1 MTLRATIVLITGGLP
16 FFASAHHFVE
26 GERVPPVGVADRG
39 ELQLQQDALRY
50 QAWNS
55 ARLSGK
61 VGVVLHMAGR
71 LSAKDQ
77 NAALIDAV
85 GKAGFPVS
93 QFAVTTIVNTDDA
106 IPGSALFVRRSLEES
121 KRETPAAQFVVDDR
135 GAVRRAWQ
143 LQAGGSAI
151 VVLDKSG
158 RVRFAK
164 DGALNAAEVE
174 QVMTLL
180 RQLLTPAGIVKA
192 R

>member
-1 MTLRATIVLITGGLP
+1 MTLRAAIVLLTGGLP
-16 FFASAHHFVE
+16 FFASAHNFVE
-26 GERVPPVGVADRG
+26 GERVAPVGVAERG
-39 ELQLQQDALRY
+39 ELQLQQGELRY

-77 NAALIDAV
+77 NAALIDAI
-85 GKAGFPVS
+85 GKAGFPANR
-93 QFAVTTIVNTDDA
+93 FAVTTIVNTDDA

-135 GAVRRAWQ
+135 GATQRAWR
-143 LQAGGSAI
+143 LQTGGSAI
-151 VVLDKSG
+151 VVLDKGG

-164 DGALNAAEVE
+164 DGALTAAEVD
-174 QVMTLL
+174 QVMVLL
-180 RQLLTPAGIVKA
+180 RQLLA
-192 R
+192 